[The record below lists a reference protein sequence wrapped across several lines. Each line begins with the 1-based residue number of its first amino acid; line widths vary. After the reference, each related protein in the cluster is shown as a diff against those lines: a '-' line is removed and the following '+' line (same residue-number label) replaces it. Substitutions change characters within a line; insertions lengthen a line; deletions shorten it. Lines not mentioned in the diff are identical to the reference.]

1 MEKNGKAFESFL
13 QVCTV
18 VKDAKKAAETWE
30 KVYGIGPWEIVH
42 ATEENCRGRKF
53 HGVSIP
59 DDEPHDAIVA
69 MSELGNLYLEIIQPI
84 SGSSPYAE
92 FLQEHGEGIHH
103 LAIRQNDRFVPL
115 MQERGN
121 EEIFSVWIGDKFYA
135 YYDTRK
141 DLGFITETF

>member
-1 MEKNGKAFESFL
+1 MEKNEKAFESFL

-84 SGSSPYAE
+84 QGAAPMLSFYRSTAKEFTIWRSG
-92 FLQEHGEGIHH
+92 
-103 LAIRQNDRFVPL
+103 R
-115 MQERGN
+115 
-121 EEIFSVWIGDKFYA
+121 
-135 YYDTRK
+135 TT
-141 DLGFITETF
+141 DLYL